1 MIASSAYG
9 GPTSGW
15 IGTITGMASP
25 ARCLVSLIDR
35 RTGRP
40 HRVDGTP
47 LVIHA
52 RHPKQIAERLMQG
65 RDASKWEVRISVLEG
80 EG

>member
-1 MIASSAYG
+1 MFASNAYG
-9 GPTSGW
+9 GPNSGW
-15 IGTITGMASP
+15 IDAMTGPRSP

-47 LVIHA
+47 LVVHSL
-52 RHPKQIAERLMQG
+52 HPRQIAANLMRG
-65 RDASKWEVRISVLEG
+65 RDPSKWEVRIISLPE
-80 EG
+80 EA